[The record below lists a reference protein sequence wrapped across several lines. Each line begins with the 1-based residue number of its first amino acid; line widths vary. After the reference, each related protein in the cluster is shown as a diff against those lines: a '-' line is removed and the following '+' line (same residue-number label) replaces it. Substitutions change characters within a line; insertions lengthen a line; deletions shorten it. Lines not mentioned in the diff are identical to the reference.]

1 MPPTGLWQV
10 AAAYGDTFGFA
21 QEVSMDY
28 AGYHVPQ
35 DSPLI
40 RLWAEGYRA
49 DTGRELGL
57 TYMHS
62 ALDAGTLCEKLG
74 IQDMIVVMPTV
85 LDVHTPRERMSI
97 SSVQRVWAFLLEVL
111 KRSR

>member
-1 MPPTGLWQV
+1 
-10 AAAYGDTFGFA
+10 
-21 QEVSMDY
+21 MDY

-40 RLWAEGYRA
+40 RLWAEVYRA

-74 IQDMIVVMPTV
+74 IQDMIVMMPTV
-85 LDVHTPRERMSI
+85 LDVHTPRERMDMDSF
-97 SSVQRVWAFLLEVL
+97 RRTYGYL
-111 KRSR
+111 KEILRRA